1 MKVQVIW
8 DVMLCSLVN
17 GYQRFEGVFFPHPKG
32 LHSLPHP
39 KGLHSLRRMDFSD
52 PVSAPRNKYLPII
65 IASYSRRLNNCNCL

>member
-17 GYQRFEGVFFPHPKG
+17 GYQRFEGVFF
-32 LHSLPHP
+32 PHP